1 MRKKLLDTTGT
12 IGIID
17 ADYTEVF
24 KVFTQPIQPYFDT
37 TAE

>member
-1 MRKKLLDTTGT
+1 MRKKLLETTGT

-24 KVFTQPIQPYFDT
+24 KVFSITLVSSISYS
-37 TAE
+37 